1 MRTSEAAS
9 SANLETLLKET
20 AKINSLDKPT
30 IEEKSVSHDNE
41 IFPMKSDT
49 CVPQVNL
56 CSTMASLAK
65 SSYNADLPLC
75 DPAKLHV
82 PAEISFDSRFLVSH

>member
-1 MRTSEAAS
+1 MRTSEAAPS
-9 SANLETLLKET
+9 NLETSLKET

-41 IFPMKSDT
+41 NFPKKSDT

-56 CSTMASLAK
+56 HSMMPSLAR
-65 SSYNADLPLC
+65 SSCNDDKASC

-82 PAEISFDSRFLVSH
+82 PPEISLDSGFVLF